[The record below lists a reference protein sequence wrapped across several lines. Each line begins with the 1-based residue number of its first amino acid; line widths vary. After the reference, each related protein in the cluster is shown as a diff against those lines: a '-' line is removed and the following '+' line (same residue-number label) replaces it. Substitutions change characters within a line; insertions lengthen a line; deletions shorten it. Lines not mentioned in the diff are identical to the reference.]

1 MHENKDD
8 IFVEHTILNQTLETS
23 TESPLEALL
32 GNDATLKGLEE
43 LLERISPL
51 IAGGRLNRLID
62 LASVASDLV
71 DMTDAYMVEKLAKAF
86 DDTTGA
92 AWTVGNAARMAQA
105 EVADL
110 KEPPSLMG
118 LLRIAREPDVRRGL
132 AFFLVLAG
140 VLGKGMQSPPDY
152 NSD

>member
-8 IFVEHTILNQTLETS
+8 AFVEHTILNQTLETP

-32 GNDATLKGLEE
+32 GNDATLKGLED

-62 LASVASDLV
+62 IASVATDLV
-71 DMTDAYMVEKLAKAF
+71 DMTDEYMIEKLAKAF

-92 AWTVGNAARMAQA
+92 AWTIGNATRMAQA